1 MFFPSVYY
9 LPSLLILAV
18 QVFFAVHCIR
28 RGNPAWLLLIIF
40 VPLVGS
46 LVYLFVEYLPEV
58 RARGGSIEDTARK
71 VKERIN
77 PAAEIQR
84 LEDQVAL
91 SNSLNNRLALA
102 RAYVRAGRTDDA
114 IAIYRDSLTGIYA
127 DDPLVLAELAFAQH
141 RGGHGEEAREAFER
155 ARANATRLRDDHLM
169 LSAAI
174 YEEAGDYEGAERE
187 YQSILSRPVVG
198 EEARCRYG
206 LLLKHMGRTAE
217 ANALFDQIVRHAR
230 LSPGHY
236 RKAQRTWIEIARKQL
251 EAGETVAG

>member
-1 MFFPSVYY
+1 MFLPSAYFV
-9 LPSLLILAV
+9 PSLLILAM

-28 RGNPAWLLLIIF
+28 RGNPAWLLLIVF

-58 RARGGSIEDTARK
+58 RARGGIEETARL

-114 IAIYRDSLTGIYA
+114 IAIYRDSLTGIHA
-127 DDPLVLAELAFAQH
+127 DDPQVLAELAFACH
-141 RGGHGEEAREAFER
+141 RGGHGREAREAFER

-174 YEEAGDYEGAERE
+174 YEDAGDFESAERE
-187 YQSILSRPVVG
+187 YQAILSRPVVG
-198 EEARCRYG
+198 EEARCRYA
-206 LLLKHMGRTAE
+206 LLLKHMGRTTE

-236 RKAQRTWIEIARKQL
+236 RKAQKTWIEIARKNL